1 MKFIIKW
8 VLPTIIPVI
17 MKALIMVLTK
27 LSDDSDSKV
36 DDQLLMVVIN
46 EQDEIADLILN
57 EARKL
62 I

>member
-17 MKALIMVLTK
+17 MQALIMVLTK
-27 LSDDSDSKV
+27 LAQDSDSKV
-36 DDQLLMVVIN
+36 DDKLLKTVIE
-46 EQDEIADLILN
+46 EQGEISNLILN

>member
-17 MKALIMVLTK
+17 MQALIMVLKK
-27 LSDDSDSKV
+27 LSKDSDSSV
-36 DDQLLMVVIN
+36 DDQLLNIVIA
-46 EQDEIADLILN
+46 EQDEIGDLILN